1 VIIPVKKTIALLI
14 SFFLA
19 GNLFS
24 QRILSQAE
32 FDSVY
37 NQGLASVN
45 SDMNTARLCLE
56 TISSIRENLTPAQ
69 NAKINFL
76 RLKVNYS
83 GKGQLADFEKRLFA
97 VPDSLGH
104 TDSLLYSARKYIE
117 RSMPDKAIPLVMQT
131 IGTLPENSD
140 QAVSGT
146 IILCDAYREKQEY
159 IKGISMLDELLN
171 DRAVISDKNRAYAYN
186 RLAALYDEWQ
196 NPPITFC
203 DSVFKYSN
211 FCIELSERINDK
223 PDLAAS
229 QNELSYQYIRKK
241 EYDKALELSLKSVT
255 NFEASGLPYNAMN
268 ALINQSNIYI
278 GKKEYRPALRVLEEA
293 TSLSPIEE
301 NRNLYMRL
309 YDQFAMIYEL
319 TGKYREAYDF
329 LNISYKLQLD
339 FFKDRI
345 DMQINEQSA
354 KYDLLVKEQKIREEE
369 KKNQFNQ
376 HQIVLLIIILVI
388 LCIAFILSIFY
399 LRLKRKGAI
408 KQKLI
413 EAVADTEANERKR
426 IARDLHDGLGPELS
440 AINHYFQA
448 YLDARAA
455 DKELI
460 QKRLQ
465 QVISDAIDEVSRI
478 SHNISPYVLE
488 NHGLIIALNNFITSL
503 SKSGGIAIDFT
514 YDFTGRFDL
523 KKELTIYRCI
533 TELLNN
539 TIKHAEATKISLDIT
554 SRGNMLRVIYSD
566 NGKGF
571 DISRRKPENMGL
583 YNIKNRVES
592 FGGSLVIE
600 SSHKKGIIATIELQ
614 I

>member
-1 VIIPVKKTIALLI
+1 MITVKRSVALLL
-14 SFFLA
+14 SLFFA
-19 GNLFS
+19 GNLFG
-24 QRILSQAE
+24 QQILSQVE
-32 FDSVY
+32 FDSIY
-37 NQGLASVN
+37 NKGLANVGSDVN
-45 SDMNTARLCLE
+45 TSKLCLE
-56 TISSIRENLTPAQ
+56 MLSSIRAKITPIQ
-69 NAKINFL
+69 DAKINFL
-76 RLKVNYS
+76 RLQVNYS
-83 GKGQLADFEKRLFA
+83 SKGKLSTFEKRLFA
-97 VPDSLGH
+97 VPDSLGD
-104 TDSLLYSARKYIE
+104 TDSLLFSARKYIE
-117 RSMPDKAIPLVMQT
+117 RSMPDKAIPLVMQA
-131 IGTLPENSD
+131 IGKLTGNTD
-140 QAVSGT
+140 QSVSGT

-159 IKGISMLDELLN
+159 LKGISMLNELLN
-171 DRAVISDKNRAYAYN
+171 DKSVISDKNRAYAFN
-186 RLAALYDEWQ
+186 RLAALYAEWQ
-196 NPPITFC
+196 NPSVSFR

-211 FCIELSERINDK
+211 LCIELSEKISDK

-229 QNELSYQYIRKK
+229 QNELSYQYMRMK
-241 EYDKALELSLKSVT
+241 EYDKALELSLNSVA
-255 NFEASGLPYNAMN
+255 NFKASGLPYNAMN

-278 GKKEYRPALRVLEEA
+278 GKKEYGPALRVIEEA
-293 TSLSPIEE
+293 TNLSPIEE

-309 YDQFAMIYEL
+309 YDQFAIIYEL

-329 LNISYKLQLD
+329 LNISYRLQLD

-354 KYDLLVKEQKIREEE
+354 KYDLLVKEQKISEE
-369 KKNQFNQ
+369 KKKNEFHQ

-399 LRLKRKGAI
+399 LRLKREGAI

-413 EAVADTEANERKR
+413 EAIAETEANERKR

-448 YLDARAA
+448 YLDARLA
-455 DKELI
+455 DKEPI

-465 QVISDAIDEVSRI
+465 QVISDAIDEVSRV

-503 SKSGGIAIDFT
+503 SKSGGIAINFT

-539 TIKHAEATKISLDIT
+539 TIKHAEATKISISIT
-554 SRGNMLRVIYSD
+554 SRENILRVIYSD
-566 NGKGF
+566 DGKGF
-571 DISRRKPENMGL
+571 DTNLAKPEGMGL
-583 YNIKNRVES
+583 YNIRNRVES
-592 FGGSLVIE
+592 FGGNLVIE